1 MQFNLYYIFIILLAT
16 ILQLGCENSA
26 TTTSAN
32 DKSVKSNE
40 FISDTSN
47 SYLKSI
53 DTILVEMKVPITK
66 ADKVV
71 NIEKMFQERK
81 DNLIKRKKWDGKEN
95 KNTRSTWIKNRKN
108 ALIKVLTQKQVKI
121 FLSKIRQ
128 L

>member
-1 MQFNLYYIFIILLAT
+1 MQFNLYYIFIILLAA

-26 TTTSAN
+26 NTTSTN
-32 DKSVKSNE
+32 DKLDKSSE
-40 FISDTSN
+40 FISETGN
-47 SYLKSI
+47 SYLESI

-81 DNLIKRKKWDGKEN
+81 DSLIKRKKWDGKEN

-108 ALIKVLTQKQVKI
+108 ALIKALTQNQVKI